1 MRENINA
8 DALGALQT
16 DGVAAQVIFGP
27 GPNGHGSLAQSPSSH
42 IAEAG
47 SVSFDEQET
56 SLNLSSA
63 QLGLW
68 AFISTATMLFAGFT
82 SAIFVRRASADWQ
95 PIPVPSLLWL
105 TTAIILA
112 SSITIERA
120 RALSKAGRRES
131 LRRWL
136 SATAGLGFLFVVGQ
150 LGAWRQLVSLGV
162 YLPSNP
168 HSSFFYMLTGAHAVH
183 LLGGVMALIYLLV
196 RSLNGK
202 FTAPGRKDVALCAT
216 YWHFVGGL
224 WVYLFIILFVL

>member
-1 MRENINA
+1 MQEEI
-8 DALGALQT
+8 
-16 DGVAAQVIFGP
+16 I
-27 GPNGHGSLAQSPSSH
+27 
-42 IAEAG
+42 
-47 SVSFDEQET
+47 EQET

-63 QLGLW
+63 ELGLW
-68 AFISTATMLFAGFT
+68 AFIATATMLFAGFT

-95 PIPVPSLLWL
+95 PIPVPSLLWC

-136 SATAGLGFLFVVGQ
+136 SATVGLGFLFVVGQ

-168 HSSFFYMLTGAHAVH
+168 HGSFFYMLTGAHAVH
-183 LLGGVMALIYLLV
+183 LFGGVLALVYLLV
-196 RSLNGK
+196 RSLK
-202 FTAPGRKDVALCAT
+202 VKSAAPGRMDIALYAT

-224 WVYLFIILFVL
+224 WVYLFIMLFVM